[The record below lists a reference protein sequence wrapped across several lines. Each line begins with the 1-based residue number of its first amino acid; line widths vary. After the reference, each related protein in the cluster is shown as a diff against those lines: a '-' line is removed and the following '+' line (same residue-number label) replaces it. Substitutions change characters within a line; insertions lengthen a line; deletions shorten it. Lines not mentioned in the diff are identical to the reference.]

1 MLVVRKRSM
10 QMSRVLRPISFWVYE
25 TAKLWVQ
32 LGDGGEIHGEIL
44 VLVL

>member
-1 MLVVRKRSM
+1 M
-10 QMSRVLRPISFWVYE
+10 QMRRELRPISFWVYE

-32 LGDGGEIHGEIL
+32 LGDGREIHAEIL